1 MPLKEWDVEIYRGVL
16 TGCNDAFIITSE
28 KRDEIL
34 ANCIDEDERVRT
46 AELIRPNMRSYVDC
60 MQYLLDLLVALS
72 YPSIYQGVVL
82 LQGSLRYEY
91 VQGHL

>member
-1 MPLKEWDVEIYRGVL
+1 
-16 TGCNDAFIITSE
+16 
-28 KRDEIL
+28 
-34 ANCIDEDERVRT
+34 
-46 AELIRPNMRSYVDC
+46 MRSYVDC

-72 YPSIYQGVVL
+72 YPSIYQGGVL

>member
-46 AELIRPNMRSYVDC
+46 AELIRPNN
-60 MQYLLDLLVALS
+60 
-72 YPSIYQGVVL
+72 
-82 LQGSLRYEY
+82 
-91 VQGHL
+91 

>member
-1 MPLKEWDVEIYRGVL
+1 MKDWDVQINYGIK
-16 TGCNDAFIITSE
+16 TGCNDAFIVDSV
-28 KRDEIL
+28 KRNEIL
-34 ANCIDEDERVRT
+34 NNCITEEERQKT
-46 AELIRPNMRSYVDC
+46 AEIIRPNMRSYVDC